1 MAASFTPIEA
11 RPAPVNT
18 EGLVP
23 WVRRNLF
30 GNPASTVANHREGGE
45 SEDTT
50 TFHNFRY
57 PVYGY
62 EFFLKAFRAI
72 AHAVVCAHKFTRIR
86 S

>member
-1 MAASFTPIEA
+1 L
-11 RPAPVNT
+11 N
-18 EGLVP
+18 GG
-23 WVRRNLF
+23 RNLSSF
-30 GNPASTVANHREGGE
+30 ATPHADPARTVANHREGGE

-50 TFHNFRY
+50 TFHDLRH

-72 AHAVVCAHKFTRIR
+72 AHAVVCAHKFTSIR